1 MSIVLTALEPVWRV
15 LAVGLLLGAGLPA
28 VFSLGV
34 RAMAGTGGVDA
45 EPRPAGPG
53 AKVAA
58 YLCFALVALAVVAGL
73 LMLTASD
80 WVLGVLGLE

>member
-1 MSIVLTALEPVWRV
+1 MSTFLTALEPVWRV
-15 LAVGLLLGAGLPA
+15 LGVGLLLGAGLPA

-34 RAMAGTGGVDA
+34 RAFAGAGGA
-45 EPRPAGPG
+45 ETEPRPAGPA
-53 AKVAA
+53 AKAVGF
-58 YLCFALVALAVVAGL
+58 LCFAVVALAVVAGL